1 MVERQTED
9 ALDKATD
16 NMFSRPSIDAGI
28 KPTRRELKE
37 VCVFISF
44 FDLLFMYRNS
54 LKKLQ
59 LEKIGSICLHLRQ
72 PCYLNGSVR
81 LKLYN

>member
-1 MVERQTED
+1 MSMVERQTED

-37 VCVFISF
+37 VCVFIF
-44 FDLLFMYRNS
+44 T
-54 LKKLQ
+54 
-59 LEKIGSICLHLRQ
+59 CLIYCL
-72 PCYLNGSVR
+72 CIEIV
-81 LKLYN
+81 